1 MSELYAKLRADIITA
16 VKARESDH
24 ALALRT
30 LDGGIQRVAID
41 KNTEIDDDLVIT
53 IIRKAVKDLEG
64 AKEQFA
70 KGGREDLVAQNDTEI
85 AWLGVYLPAQMDEAL
100 VAALVKSAVAES
112 GASSMKEMGQVMGI
126 LKKHPEAGL
135 IDFGLVSKLVRA
147 ELG

>member
-16 VKARESDH
+16 VKARESDL

-41 KNTEIDDDLVIT
+41 KNTEIDDALVVS
-53 IIRKAVKDLEG
+53 IIRKAVKDMQG
-64 AKEQFA
+64 ANEQFA
-70 KGGREDLVAQNDTEI
+70 KGGRDDLVVKNNTEI
-85 AWLGVYLPAQMDEAL
+85 AWLEIYLPAQMDPAQVE
-100 VAALVKSAVAES
+100 ALVKSAVAES
-112 GASSMKEMGQVMGI
+112 GAASMKEMGKVMGI
-126 LKKHPEAGL
+126 LKQHPDAGL